1 MYAGGDADLD
11 LATDLL
17 ANGKTSRLYKRLVY
31 DERIATDVSAT
42 QSSREMSSFVQ
53 MSATAAPGHTLAEL
67 DRAITEEIDRLAA
80 GGPINDQPAR
90 GRVSAET
97 DFMQRLQ
104 TVGGFGGKSDQ
115 LNAYNTFLGRP
126 DYFTEDR
133 GRYERVTRSAVQGA
147 VRTHL
152 RDSHRVTLSVVPRGR
167 ADLAIADS
175 IPAEVQ

>member
-1 MYAGGDADLD
+1 MYAGGDAVLD
-11 LATDLL
+11 LGTDLL

-80 GGPINDQPAR
+80 GGPINDELER

-97 DFMQRLQ
+97 HFMQRLQ
-104 TVGGFGGKSDQ
+104 TVGGFGRNIDQ

-126 DYFTEDR
+126 DFFTEGIWRYDR
-133 GRYERVTRSAVQGA
+133 VKKASLQPTFSRYV
-147 VRTHL
+147 
-152 RDSHRVTLSVVPRGR
+152 HR
-167 ADLAIADS
+167 
-175 IPAEVQ
+175 